1 MSKYIR
7 VENCTAFIF
16 TDNIFL
22 AIDLRLLRKLFCP
35 VFCRIG
41 HFFRNGRSTLP
52 HFIFWKFL
60 WGGLHQGIHAPWW
73 TISLYLQNFTFRSIY
88 YEGSNIFLSFL
99 EVFQL
104 LKRRHLLTNYRFW
117 PDLRIWD
124 GLRIGSSIEYLITY
138 IFTNIKVDHF
148 LNFDMLREAFSSR
161 FFRLDLVLWKKW
173 VFFSPPDKDL
183 ASLVFRPFLKG
194 SLNRYARILK
204 WSLSIDYCIE

>member
-1 MSKYIR
+1 MDG
-7 VENCTAFIF
+7 A
-16 TDNIFL
+16 
-22 AIDLRLLRKLFCP
+22 
-35 VFCRIG
+35 
-41 HFFRNGRSTLP
+41 
-52 HFIFWKFL
+52 
-60 WGGLHQGIHAPWW
+60 
-73 TISLYLQNFTFRSIY
+73 LYLISFFENSYGVGSIRASMHLGGQYHCIFKNFTFRSIY
-88 YEGSNIFLSFL
+88 YESSNIFLSFL